1 METIGN
7 RRFAG
12 RKGSSDI
19 EEYRQVGPRL
29 LRLEGRTPPGGR
41 AGAAVVAAAGAARR
55 PLRRR
60 RLKLLGKQRLKL
72 LEK

>member
-29 LRLEGRTPPGGR
+29 LRLEGRMPPGGR
-41 AGAAVVAAAGAARR
+41 AGAARR

-60 RLKLLGKQRLKL
+60 RLKLLGNSG
-72 LEK
+72 